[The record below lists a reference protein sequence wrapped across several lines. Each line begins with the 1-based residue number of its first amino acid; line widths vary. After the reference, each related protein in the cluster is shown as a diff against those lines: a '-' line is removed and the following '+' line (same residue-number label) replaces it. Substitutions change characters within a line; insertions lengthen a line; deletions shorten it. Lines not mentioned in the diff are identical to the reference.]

1 MPNLSPAGNQLV
13 QDLSQRHGVSTDAA
27 THMLIA
33 VYNGNGSMAQFSHP
47 EFGGS
52 GQWMRGGM
60 TMVSDLFNS
69 HLKARVDNICSDIS
83 NSLAREQLFAPSG
96 SFQSQSQSGGGSG
109 YNTQSQAS
117 GGNRSTSSL
126 FVPDPDANWWPAEL
140 GSPSATGSQNNIRY
154 AYFSGAARLA
164 VKTGGDVWVY
174 DTLNHQIGGFSQ
186 QQSGGSS
193 ITFSSQFG
201 TINLSS
207 LPIVSRN
214 GVAQDKVSP
223 PCESHQARVPDQPI
237 SEVSEQQPSHSSPP
251 PAANDQIL
259 ETLEKLGSLLDKG
272 YITQEEFAAK
282 KADLLGRL

>member
-1 MPNLSPAGNQLV
+1 
-13 QDLSQRHGVSTDAA
+13 
-27 THMLIA
+27 MLIA
-33 VYNGNGSMAQFSHP
+33 VYNGNGTMAQFSHP

-83 NSLAREQLFAPSG
+83 NSLAREQLFAPG
-96 SFQSQSQSGGGSG
+96 GAFQSQSQSGGGSQG
-109 YNTQSQAS
+109 YTSQSQTA
-117 GGNRSTSSL
+117 GGDQSTSSL

-140 GSPSATGSQNNIRY
+140 GTPSATGSQNNIRY

-164 VKTGGDVWVY
+164 VRTGGDVWVY
-174 DTLNHQIGGFSQ
+174 DTLNHRIGGFSQ

-201 TINLSS
+201 TINLLS

-214 GVAQDKVSP
+214 GVAPTPASP
-223 PCESHQARVPDQPI
+223 PQESHQTGGTEQPTAEALARQPAGT
-237 SEVSEQQPSHSSPP
+237 SSPS
-251 PAANDQIL
+251 AASDQIL

-272 YITQEEFAAK
+272 YITKEEFAAK
-282 KADLLGRL
+282 KADLLSRL